1 MGERSLEEN
10 ISFDCGGGM
19 GSWEERGEEIF
30 AELIV
35 VLFGQQINVFFFKG
49 LTGISCG
56 GQYY

>member
-19 GSWEERGEEIF
+19 GLLGKRGEEIF

-35 VLFGQQINVFFFKG
+35 VLFGLQINVFFFKG
-49 LTGISCG
+49 WLVSLVE
-56 GQYY
+56 

>member
-19 GSWEERGEEIF
+19 GLWEKRGEEIF

-35 VLFGQQINVFFFKG
+35 VLFGQQINVFFFFKG
-49 LTGISCG
+49 VVGISCG
-56 GQYY
+56 MG